1 MRGIPAMRYQGKQTL
16 VIETEQRYDL
26 NLRWSLVGFV
36 GAGKAISGS
45 GNIGDDEWHAAGGAG
60 FRYLVARLFKLRM
73 GVDIAAGPDQ
83 LAYYIVFGHY
93 WNR

>member
-1 MRGIPAMRYQGKQTL
+1 MRYQGEQTL
-16 VIETEQRYDL
+16 LFETEQRVDL

-36 GAGKAISGS
+36 GTGKGFSDS
-45 GNIGDDEWHAAGGAG
+45 KYVGDNKWHAAGGAG

-73 GVDIAAGPDQ
+73 GIDIAAGPDQ